1 MDLEFD
7 RVSIVSPEMISVYI
21 YICYIYIYVYSSY
34 CHIEFIELFKLGMM
48 FRVLPC

>member
-21 YICYIYIYVYSSY
+21 YMLYIYVYSSY